1 MTPADLPPG
10 GWLRIGSA
18 LWVRPPEGPAVRL
31 CGLARGIRIDPGG
44 PTVVGEIRSGGRRWA
59 LYGGRWGEVTE
70 PSPAGTPA
78 SVGTPPGVR

>member
-1 MTPADLPPG
+1 MTPSDLPPG
-10 GWLRIGSA
+10 GWMRIGPA

-44 PTVVGEIRSGGRRWA
+44 PTVVGTIAGRWV
-59 LYGGRWGEVTE
+59 LYGGRWGDVTA
-70 PSPAGTPA
+70 PIPAGTPA